1 MPLLINN
8 GFLSLGSYQGGWI
21 SQYGDV
27 NQWLMID
34 LGKVSKVTRI
44 ATQGRSDAG
53 WWSKSYSLDY
63 TTEDGG
69 EFTKYNNGEVCLH
82 SLLDY
87 SAPNG

>member
-1 MPLLINN
+1 LH
-8 GFLSLGSYQGGWI
+8 FLSSGSGKYGGWAAASNNAEQYFQVDFGSWTQI
-21 SQYGDV
+21 SA
-27 NQWLMID
+27 WLMID

-69 EFTKYNNGEVCLH
+69 EFTKYNNG
-82 SLLDY
+82 
-87 SAPNG
+87 